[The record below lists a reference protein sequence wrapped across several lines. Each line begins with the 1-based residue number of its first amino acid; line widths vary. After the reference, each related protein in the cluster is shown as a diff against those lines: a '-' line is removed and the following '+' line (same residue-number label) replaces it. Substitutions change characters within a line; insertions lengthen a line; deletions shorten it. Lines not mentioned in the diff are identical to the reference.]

1 MTADMQN
8 EEDISAISA
17 TFWSYL
23 NDITLEVKTQVQ
35 SIFQRQT
42 YILALQRSQQCRVFL
57 TDMCKMMM
65 GR

>member
-1 MTADMQN
+1 MQN

-42 YILALQRSQQCRVFL
+42 YILALQRSQQCRVF
-57 TDMCKMMM
+57 
-65 GR
+65 